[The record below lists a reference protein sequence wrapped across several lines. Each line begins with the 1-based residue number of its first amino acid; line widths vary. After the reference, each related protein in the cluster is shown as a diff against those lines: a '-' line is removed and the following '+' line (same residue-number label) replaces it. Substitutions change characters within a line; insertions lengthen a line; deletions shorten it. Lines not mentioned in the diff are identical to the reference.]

1 MKGCN
6 SRVYMNCEPLFTL
19 EGNMANILLIIV
31 AVATSAYVVWALV
44 TEKPPEET
52 DESGEKD

>member
-1 MKGCN
+1 MLRNRGGSVN
-6 SRVYMNCEPLFTL
+6 HFPFFTL

-31 AVATSAYVVWALV
+31 AVAASAYVVWALV

>member
-1 MKGCN
+1 MLRNKGSVN
-6 SRVYMNCEPLFTL
+6 HFPLFTL
-19 EGNMANILLIIV
+19 EGKMANILLIIV
-31 AVATSAYVVWALV
+31 AVAASAYVVWALV

>member
-1 MKGCN
+1 
-6 SRVYMNCEPLFTL
+6 
-19 EGNMANILLIIV
+19 MANILLIIV
-31 AVATSAYVVWALV
+31 AVAASAYVVWVLV